1 EDVYVCQPKGFINA
15 DHPSHVYK
23 LKKALYG
30 LKQAPRAWYD
40 ELSTF
45 LLQNHFFKGTID
57 PTLFIRRF
65 HDDIL
70 VVHVYVDDI
79 IFGSTHP
86 RSDIVHAT
94 CLCARYQANPTEKQ
108 LKEVKRI
115 FRYLQETV
123 NTGLWCTKDSGFKLT
138 GFSDADYTGC
148 KYTFKSTSS
157 GAQFLGEKLSR
168 RDLPKNTPL
177 DRVEV
182 LEVLPDETLII
193 PMEEIK
199 VDDKLHFIKKPVE
212 LLDQEIEE
220 WKQGRILIIK
230 EKTTE
235 KHLHMIKQVFRYLKG
250 TTNMDLWYSKD
261 TTIALTAYADVDHVR
276 CQDSRRSTSGSAQFL
291 GDRLVSCKIPLYRDN
306 KSVIALCCNYVK
318 HSRSKHIDVR
328 YHFIKEQVD
337 NGMVELYFVKT
348 EYQLADIFTKAL
360 ARKRFEFLLSW
371 LRMKSMSPKTL
382 KDLQSLNKSNGGHS
396 SLETDLELLAGT
408 DLELSAG
415 TDLELSAGIDLELSA
430 ETDLVLGQ

>member
-1 EDVYVCQPKGFINA
+1 
-15 DHPSHVYK
+15 
-23 LKKALYG
+23 
-30 LKQAPRAWYD
+30 
-40 ELSTF
+40 
-45 LLQNHFFKGTID
+45 
-57 PTLFIRRF
+57 
-65 HDDIL
+65 
-70 VVHVYVDDI
+70 
-79 IFGSTHP
+79 
-86 RSDIVHAT
+86 
-94 CLCARYQANPTEKQ
+94 
-108 LKEVKRI
+108 
-115 FRYLQETV
+115 
-123 NTGLWCTKDSGFKLT
+123 
-138 GFSDADYTGC
+138 
-148 KYTFKSTSS
+148 
-157 GAQFLGEKLSR
+157 
-168 RDLPKNTPL
+168 
-177 DRVEV
+177 
-182 LEVLPDETLII
+182 
-193 PMEEIK
+193 MEEIK

-396 SLETDLELLAGT
+396 ST